1 MQLDLDTLPQALAR
15 DIRRALTA
23 AQAARWEDAGEA
35 WGEARDRALDERLL
49 DVARLA
55 ALQAVDALR
64 RDDRPASTLIGVE
77 RALQLTEDP
86 TQRAGLSAYLIA
98 CLLDAGQ
105 LQLAEQTARERLAA
119 GVPPALHAIL
129 LDSLAGA
136 LLARGDLIG
145 LQAVVH
151 QLRRDAEGLL
161 AEAARFREAQLARLL
176 GRLGE
181 AERGFHDCAEAL
193 GDQPAARGARA
204 AAVGELAELA
214 WVSGAAAEALELYDE
229 AARLW
234 TEAGRRGGLFS
245 VSAGRALAALAAG
258 ARPLPSALDEPVVYA
273 ERRGMPLLESRAR
286 LARALAR
293 HAAGLP
299 GAADDLNAALRLADE
314 AQAPWLAGMSRVLA
328 AEAGLLNDLETLQ
341 RAVED
346 CSGNTPW
353 YARAALLLAER
364 LADQDPV
371 EAGKLAAVALSRFT
385 VMELEAGADRARA
398 LLSRS

>member
-55 ALQAVDALR
+55 ALQAVDAYR

-119 GVPPALHAIL
+119 GVPPSLHAIL

-145 LQAVVH
+145 LQGVVH

-161 AEAARFREAQLARLL
+161 AE
-176 GRLGE
+176 
-181 AERGFHDCAEAL
+181 
-193 GDQPAARGARA
+193 
-204 AAVGELAELA
+204 
-214 WVSGAAAEALELYDE
+214 
-229 AARLW
+229 
-234 TEAGRRGGLFS
+234 
-245 VSAGRALAALAAG
+245 
-258 ARPLPSALDEPVVYA
+258 
-273 ERRGMPLLESRAR
+273 
-286 LARALAR
+286 
-293 HAAGLP
+293 
-299 GAADDLNAALRLADE
+299 
-314 AQAPWLAGMSRVLA
+314 
-328 AEAGLLNDLETLQ
+328 
-341 RAVED
+341 
-346 CSGNTPW
+346 
-353 YARAALLLAER
+353 
-364 LADQDPV
+364 
-371 EAGKLAAVALSRFT
+371 
-385 VMELEAGADRARA
+385 
-398 LLSRS
+398 